1 MSNITWFATENPHCL
16 SRLFSLDRLVVNLI
30 MMEDEESQTHLEPLE
45 RESAEEW
52 RPGTGR
58 CEVRGPDQR
67 ICSCGAHRI
76 DFESELLHSPQK

>member
-1 MSNITWFATENPHCL
+1 MSNITWFATKNPHWL

-58 CEVRGPDQR
+58 CGVRGLDQR

-76 DFESELLHSPQK
+76 DFESELLNSPQK

>member
-1 MSNITWFATENPHCL
+1 MLSASVSCYHNRKLRFSEYQWSVSVSNITWFATKNPHCL

-58 CEVRGPDQR
+58 C
-67 ICSCGAHRI
+67 
-76 DFESELLHSPQK
+76 

>member
-1 MSNITWFATENPHCL
+1 M
-16 SRLFSLDRLVVNLI
+16 VNLI

-58 CEVRGPDQR
+58 CGVRGLDPGGVLPYITYTGMCR
-67 ICSCGAHRI
+67 
-76 DFESELLHSPQK
+76 P